1 MNIKDL
7 QHQIESREKW
17 IKGLRDSL
25 PYADSSQARMQD
37 EKKIRGLQ
45 QEITDLK
52 RKQRDL
58 GGGDVSTDL

>member
-7 QHQIESREKW
+7 QHQIDSREKW
-17 IKGLRDSL
+17 IKSLQDSM

-37 EKKIRGLQ
+37 EKKIYDLR
-45 QEITDLK
+45 QEIADLK

-58 GGGDVSTDL
+58 GGGDVSTGL